1 MNASPLIELS
11 LFKMLLALTL
21 VAAALAVSLRQHL
34 GLARTMLWGTFRTVV
49 QLIAVGYVVHLLFA
63 LNHPLPVVAVLA
75 IMLGAAA
82 WTATGRQPLR
92 RIPLLPLATG
102 SLAFGAGLT
111 VFMVVFVIVG
121 ARPWYDPRYLIP
133 LGGMILGNAMNAMA
147 IGLERLERELRDG
160 RKRVEAVL
168 ALGGSPSQAAAA
180 PERHAMRA
188 ALTPILNSMMVVGL
202 VQLPGI
208 MTGQIL
214 AGADPLTAVRYQALV
229 MFMLLA
235 GNSLSAGVAVRR
247 ARRRYFTPAWQL
259 ALPR

>member
-1 MNASPLIELS
+1 MNPSPLIELS
-11 LFKMLLALTL
+11 LFKMLVSFTL
-21 VAAALAVSLRQHL
+21 VAAALAVSLRQRL

-49 QLIAVGYVVHLLFA
+49 QLIAVGYVVHVLFT
-63 LNHPLPVVAVLA
+63 LNDPLPVLAVLA
-75 IMLGAAA
+75 VMLGAAA

-92 RIPLLPLATG
+92 RMPLLPLATG
-102 SLAFGAGLT
+102 SLAIGAGLT
-111 VFMVVFVIVG
+111 VVMVVVVIVG

-133 LGGMILGNAMNAMA
+133 LSGMILGNAMNAMA

-160 RKRVEAVL
+160 RRRVEAVL

-188 ALTPILNSMMVVGL
+188 ALTPIMNSMMIVGL

-229 MFMLLA
+229 MFMLLS
-235 GNSLSAGVAVRR
+235 GNSLSAAIAVRR